1 MSRSR
6 SALAWTLTAT
16 LAAAPLAGAEA
27 GLVTSDSRATR
38 AGLEAL
44 AAGGN
49 AVDAAVTAALVLAV
63 VYPEAGN
70 LGGGGFALVRANG
83 ELAALDF
90 RETAP
95 AAATREMFLDA
106 NGEPLPDAST
116 DGPRAA
122 AVPGSPAG
130 YHELHRRYGRLP
142 WTRVVEPARRFA
154 ADGFEISAR
163 TAQTLAERRDHLARF
178 PESAAVW
185 LPGGEPLGAGTRL
198 VLPDLATT
206 LADYAARGPAAL
218 ASGRVAAAIEAV
230 NRRYGGVTTAA
241 DLAGY
246 RPIWREPLRFAAF
259 GWELAGMPL
268 PSSGGVVL
276 AETLALLEGARW
288 RDAPRGS
295 AERAHLMIEALRRAF
310 ADRFLL
316 GDPATT
322 LSTPARILAPD
333 WIASRLAGLDRRR
346 ATPSAEI
353 APGPPPREGDET
365 TNLVAVGAEGDMVVL
380 TTTLNQ
386 LYGGSLWVPE
396 AGFFLNDEMDDFA
409 TAPGRPN
416 LFGLVQGE
424 ASAVAPGRR
433 PLSSMAPTLAWR
445 GGELVGVGG
454 RGGSRIPSAV
464 VQVLAHLW
472 DGDAPAAAVARPRL
486 HHQWLPDRVE
496 VETGALAAEVVAELR
511 ARGHEVVDAT
521 ALPKVNLARRH
532 ADGSLELGADP
543 RAAEAAATLE
553 LSTPHPEEPR

>member
-1 MSRSR
+1 MRR
-6 SALAWTLTAT
+6 SAPLAAGWL
-16 LAAAPLAGAEA
+16 LAAAAVPATTTVGVVSSDPRATAA
-27 GLVTSDSRATR
+27 GL
-38 AGLEAL
+38 
-44 AAGGN
+44 AAMADGGN

-70 LGGGGFALVRANG
+70 LGGGGFALVRASG
-83 ELAALDF
+83 EIAALDF
-90 RETAP
+90 RETSP

-106 NGEPLPDAST
+106 RGEPLPDAAT

-130 YHELHRRYGRLP
+130 YHELHGRFGRLP

-178 PESAAVW
+178 PESAAIW

-198 VLPDLATT
+198 TLPDLATT
-206 LADYAARGPAAL
+206 LADYAARGPVAL
-218 ASGRVAAAIEAV
+218 ASGRVAAAIEAA

-246 RPIWREPLRFAAF
+246 RPVWREPLRFAAF

-276 AETLALLEGARW
+276 AQTLALLEGARW

-295 AERAHLMIEALRRAF
+295 AERAHLLIEASRRAF

-322 LSTPARILAPD
+322 LSTPERILDPG
-333 WIASRLAGLDRRR
+333 WIASRLAGIDRRR
-346 ATPSAEI
+346 ATRSAEI
-353 APGPPPREGDET
+353 APGPPLAEGDET

-396 AGFFLNDEMDDFA
+396 AGYFLNDEMDDFA

-416 LFGLVQGE
+416 LFDLVQGE

-454 RGGSRIPSAV
+454 RGGSRIPTAV
-464 VQVLAHLW
+464 LQALANLW

-496 VETGALAAEVVAELR
+496 VEAGALAAEVVAELR
-511 ARGHEVVDAT
+511 ERGHEIVEAT
-521 ALPKVNLARRH
+521 ALPKVNLARRR
-532 ADGSLELGADP
+532 ADGTLELGGDP
-543 RAAEAAATLE
+543 RAAEAAATHE
-553 LSTPHPEEPR
+553 LSTPPPEEPR